1 MSADSGRQTS
11 RPLLV
16 YLTYACVAGGAIEVR
31 IELKYNGG
39 IDCPLLLIKI
49 PEKNPGKTNSY
60 KNTQ

>member
-1 MSADSGRQTS
+1 MRV
-11 RPLLV
+11 PP
-16 YLTYACVAGGAIEVR
+16 GGAIEVR
-31 IELKYNGG
+31 IELKYNGS